1 MKRLK
6 KYHLLPFFKSEE
18 KDKSNFL
25 KQEEVALNG
34 FLILPRSLRGL
45 GSLVRWSF
53 VLFFLSALL
62 YPHLS
67 VAQVRL
73 YYELEKNGFL
83 DCTDSTFLFVD
94 STKRVPLQAI
104 PRQKF
109 VRLGSLDIP
118 QAFSKGYIYDYWLKV
133 NIHNPT
139 QDTLNL
145 LLTTGLHRSVDLYR
159 DIYHQL
165 IELYKTR
172 EDYLP
177 PQRLFRYDD
186 QYIPIRF
193 LPGTH
198 YQLYIKVNDYP
209 KKDFILRPKLVSY
222 FWENH
227 HKVKAFYDEYIYLI
241 NNGVIISILLFVALF
256 VLTFYILDRQKY
268 YLYYGF
274 YTTSIALF
282 NLWEYEHSPY
292 FHLLFSYLPFLKYTG
307 NSNLYILLT
316 QISYF
321 LFVYDFLELREKFP
335 RLGLLFRRII
345 RTLLIFLVLDV
356 IALFVFRRLDW
367 SDSFYWFF
375 QGVLPVLNLVLLVL
389 VYRIRGKIAR
399 NIKIGSTFLVL
410 GGLVGFMTQWF
421 SHETYVILRIE
432 PSIVFVTGILLEIFF
447 FSIAIGSRSYQIQ
460 KEQNSLFKAIKE
472 SELRTLRSQINP
484 HFVFNSLNSI
494 KSYILTHR
502 SIEAAEYLTDFSVL
516 MRSILQHSKEQLIS
530 LTDELETAV
539 LYVRLEQLRFEE
551 NFEFIYESD
560 ESIDTDEILAPPML
574 LQPYI
579 ENAIKHG
586 LMNKQEKRILE
597 LKIRQLET
605 SIEIII
611 EDNGIGREQAAL
623 LRKNLPKYQ
632 SMGMNI
638 NDERIKL
645 LSQAN
650 DLHIQILVEDKKS
663 SDGTPSGTKVT
674 IHIPI
679 TPEGE

>member
-1 MKRLK
+1 MKRIGNIL
-6 KYHLLPFFKSEE
+6 HLS
-18 KDKSNFL
+18 
-25 KQEEVALNG
+25 
-34 FLILPRSLRGL
+34 I
-45 GSLVRWSF
+45 GSLTQR
-53 VLFFLSALL
+53 VLVVFCLITLFS
-62 YPHLS
+62 YQKSHS
-67 VAQVRL
+67 QVRL

-83 DCTDSTFLFVD
+83 DCSDSSYLFIDSTRSLA
-94 STKRVPLQAI
+94 LQTI
-104 PRQKF
+104 PKQKF
-109 VRLGSLDIP
+109 VSLKSADIP
-118 QAFSKGYIYDYWLKV
+118 QSFSKGYQYDYWLKLSL
-133 NIHNPT
+133 HNPT
-139 QDTLNL
+139 KDTLDL
-145 LLTTGLHRSVDLYR
+145 LFTAGLHRSVVLYR
-159 DIYHQL
+159 DIYNQL
-165 IELYKTR
+165 VELYRTN

-177 PQRLFRYDD
+177 HQRLFRYDD

-209 KKDFILRPKLVSY
+209 KKDFVLKPKLISY

-227 HKVKAFYDEYIYLI
+227 HKVKAFYDEYVYLI
-241 NNGVIISILLFVALF
+241 NNGFIISVLLFIALF

-307 NSNLYILLT
+307 NSNVYILLT

-321 LFVYDFLELREKFP
+321 LFIYEFLELKEKFP
-335 RLGLLFRRII
+335 RIGLVFHRVIRVLLVFLILDLITLFI
-345 RTLLIFLVLDV
+345 
-356 IALFVFRRLDW
+356 FRRLDW

-375 QGVLPVLNLVLLVL
+375 QGVFPILNVVLLVM
-389 VYRIRGKIAR
+389 IFSIKGKIAR
-399 NIKIGSTFLVL
+399 NIKIGSTFLML
-410 GGLVGFMTQWF
+410 GGFTGFMTQWF
-421 SHETYVILRIE
+421 SHESYILLRIE
-432 PSIVFVTGILLEIFF
+432 PSIVFVFGTLLEIFF
-447 FSIAIGSRSYQIQ
+447 FSIAIGSRSYHIQ

-516 MRSILQHSKEQLIS
+516 MRSILQHSKAQLIS

-539 LYVRLEQLRFEE
+539 LYIKLEKLRFED
-551 NFEFIYESD
+551 NFEFIYELD
-560 ESIDTDEILAPPML
+560 ERIDTDEILTPPML

-586 LMNKQEKRILE
+586 LMNKHEKRILE
-597 LKIRQLET
+597 LKIRRLND

-611 EDNGIGREQAAL
+611 EDNGIGRDQASL
-623 LRKNLPKYQ
+623 LRKNIPKYQ

-650 DLHIQILVEDKKS
+650 DLHIRIMIEDKKAG
-663 SDGTPSGTKVT
+663 DGVPLGTKVT
-674 IHIPI
+674 IHIPLE
-679 TPEGE
+679 TNP